1 MKTIIVPTDFSEQA
15 GYALDLAVQIARR
28 SSAKILLLN
37 VIEGMRSFSFNTMGE
52 AESAT
57 GEEAF
62 IIKKLIE
69 QTRENLYDV
78 KTKPEYA
85 DVEIES
91 LVEMGNPYQSIGSVV
106 GEHNAELIVMGTKGA
121 SGVDEVMI
129 GSNTERVVRYAQCPV
144 VTIKEKL
151 DLDSIKNIVFAT
163 NLTEDQDDVV
173 NRVKAMQKQLG
184 AELHLIK
191 VNTPN
196 NFHTQRQ
203 SAEEFRKYLAKHEFE
218 NAHTH
223 VYNEATE
230 EDGIIYFAEDL
241 GQCMIAIG
249 THGRTGILHL
259 LSGSIAEDL
268 VNHSKVP
275 VWTMSMK
282 H

>member
-28 SSAKILLLN
+28 SSAKVLLLN

-62 IIKKLIE
+62 VIRKLID

-78 KTKPEYA
+78 KSKPEYA

-121 SGVDEVMI
+121 SGVEEVMI
-129 GSNTERVVRYAQCPV
+129 GSNTERVVRYAKCPV

-151 DLDSIKNIVFAT
+151 ELDTIKKIVFAT
-163 NLTEDQDDVV
+163 NLSEDQTEVV
-173 NRVKAMQKQLG
+173 ERVKNMQKQLD

-203 SAEEFRKYLAKHEFE
+203 AAEEFKKYLEIHQFE
-218 NAHTH
+218 NVHTH

-241 GQCMIAIG
+241 GACMIAIA
-249 THGRTGILHL
+249 THGRTGVLHL

-268 VNHSKVP
+268 VNHSRLP

-282 H
+282 K